1 MRRQI
6 KVSLCEMASNNVQ
19 ESTQVETSEVGV
31 ECERGSDEQ
40 EYEFAAVSQPSYP
53 RAVYLVTYSRAN
65 VKRFDRQSFAAAVV
79 SSFEEKGLADAKQWA
94 CSMEEHEDGG
104 KHFHI
109 AILLGKQRRWKKV
122 KEHIGETH
130 GICVHFSGHK
140 CYYTAYKYAKKY
152 DKHFVCSP
160 GHPKKIQPP
169 QTFSASSTKK
179 RRKGKAARYTNKDVA
194 DLILK
199 ENVTSRLQLMALAK
213 DTKKRKGDAL
223 LYDFLLAKS
232 EKVVSELIETVWAI
246 ETAEGHI
253 ERERLTRMEILRNAL
268 NADCVCNGEWRQCA
282 QEILQLNHMDDSK
295 FKNVIVELLE
305 KGRGKGRNIL
315 ITGPANCG
323 KTFIL
328 DPLRVI
334 YKCFVNPATCTYAL
348 MGVETAEVI
357 IFNDFRFNPII
368 IPWAD
373 LLLLLEGQPVHL
385 STPKTHFAKD
395 IVLDS
400 DTPVFCTSKGPIL
413 YVKGGS
419 VDDRESEMMRV
430 RWRHIEFRHQI
441 EIEKQKCIQPCA
453 YCFSHFLLDGHVTS
467 TAQEHQD
474 APQK

>member
-1 MRRQI
+1 
-6 KVSLCEMASNNVQ
+6 MASNTFQ
-19 ESTQVETSEVGV
+19 ESIDVETNEVEV
-31 ECERGSDEQ
+31 ECEGGNDEQ
-40 EYEFAAVSQPSYP
+40 DIEFAAVFQPTCA
-53 RAVYLVTYSRAN
+53 RKVYLVTYSRAN
-65 VKRFDRQSFAAAVV
+65 VKRFDRQSFAAVVV
-79 SSFEEKGLADAKQWA
+79 SAFQVTGLVDVKQWA
-94 CSMEEHEDGG
+94 CSMEEHKDGG
-104 KHFHI
+104 KHFHL

-122 KEHIGETH
+122 KEHIGKTH
-130 GICVHFSGHK
+130 GISVHFSGHK
-140 CYYTAYKYAKKY
+140 CYFTAYKYAKKY

-169 QTFSASSTKK
+169 KTLRASSAKK
-179 RRKGKAARYTNKDVA
+179 RRKAKATRYTNKDVA
-194 DLILK
+194 DLILN
-199 ENVTSRLQLMALAK
+199 ENVRSRLELMALAK
-213 DTKKRKGDAL
+213 DTKQRKGDAL

-232 EKVVSELIETVWAI
+232 EKAVSELIETVWAI
-246 ETAEGHI
+246 ETAEENI
-253 ERERLTRMEILRNAL
+253 ERARQSRMDILNNAL
-268 NADCVCNGEWRQCA
+268 NADCVCNGEWRECA
-282 QEILQLNHMDDSK
+282 EEILQLNHMDAGK
-295 FKNVIVELLE
+295 FKNAFVDLLE

-328 DPLRVI
+328 DPLRII

-373 LLLLLEGQPVHL
+373 LLLLLEGQPMHL

-395 IVLDS
+395 IVLES

-419 VDDRESEMMRV
+419 IDDRESEMMRV

-467 TAQEHQD
+467 TAQAHEN
-474 APQK
+474 APQN